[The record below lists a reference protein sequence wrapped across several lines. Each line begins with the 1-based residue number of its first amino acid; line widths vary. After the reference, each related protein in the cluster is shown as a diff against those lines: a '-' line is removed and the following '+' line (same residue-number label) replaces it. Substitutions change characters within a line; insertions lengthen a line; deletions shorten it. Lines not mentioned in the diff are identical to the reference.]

1 MYRYY
6 IYIRNEPQGFYGS
19 LDTAKREAKRMS
31 SRYDDVATYRIVRLN
46 ERTLHKTNVGNY
58 RKGIYRTY
66 LG

>member
-46 ERTLHKTNVGNY
+46 ERTLNKKSVGNY
-58 RKGIYRTY
+58 KNGIYRTF
-66 LG
+66 LR